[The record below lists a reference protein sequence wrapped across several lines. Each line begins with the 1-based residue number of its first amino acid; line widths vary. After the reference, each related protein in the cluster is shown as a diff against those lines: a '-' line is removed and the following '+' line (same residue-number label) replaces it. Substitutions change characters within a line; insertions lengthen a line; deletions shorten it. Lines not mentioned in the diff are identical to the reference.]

1 MSVKLLTERYLEF
14 LSLTGGC
21 KGSSESTHVKMS
33 HSWKSHVTAYIFS
46 VMDTYL
52 VMDAREVKKTSGMN
66 VLGIV
71 VFSIFFGAVI
81 SKMGPAGKPLADFF
95 EAMHQATMKLTML
108 VIWYVCKPAL
118 LKICKEHCMV
128 C

>member
-1 MSVKLLTERYLEF
+1 M
-14 LSLTGGC
+14 
-21 KGSSESTHVKMS
+21 MN
-33 HSWKSHVTAYIFS
+33 
-46 VMDTYL
+46 
-52 VMDAREVKKTSGMN
+52 AREVKKTSGMN

-108 VIWYVCKPAL
+108 VIWYVCKDTQYYS
-118 LKICKEHCMV
+118 KYVKEHCMF
-128 C
+128 CHESSC

>member
-1 MSVKLLTERYLEF
+1 M
-14 LSLTGGC
+14 
-21 KGSSESTHVKMS
+21 
-33 HSWKSHVTAYIFS
+33 
-46 VMDTYL
+46 
-52 VMDAREVKKTSGMN
+52 MDAREVKKTSGMN

-108 VIWYVCKPAL
+108 VIWYVFKVAL
-118 LKICKEHCMV
+118 LKIFKRNTAFCHLSPCQHTQLDP
-128 C
+128 